1 MPRHP
6 SSQSHGRIRPHQ
18 RATNDVVPIIGES
31 IPIKTLHSMGM
42 LETEGHDRQA
52 KTKKDYRNRIKH
64 IYEFMK
70 KAYPQYC
77 ELGGIRKLGDADL
90 GVFHHKNTHDLR
102 YEGLNVQIFKA
113 FLTTKKI
120 KDNGNTSSFEQIRKY
135 NDAVLWGAECSKE
148 QLPTSYYTEMEKWMM
163 SYRKEAATA
172 KKDGRIDECEAD
184 PVSFSLFR
192 MWMTWALELK
202 NPFVW
207 TFGLLQWS
215 FMARS
220 ISIGTLGLHNFRLE
234 EDSIVGRYDK
244 HKTDQTGDSA
254 HDKHLFSNP
263 FDAILDL
270 YLALGVWF
278 ALDTARFGD
287 SEYLFLTRDTLE
299 GAASQRFCSQLNDIL
314 DANTPELSAYIRPKH
329 ANTHSIRK
337 GSGTYS
343 QSGTT
348 CPPPATATAGRGE
361 WSLGR
366 VFDLYLYLAE
376 PADTY
381 LGRILAGLDPLNENF
396 ASLPPHFIPIDP
408 MGNAQINEAMH
419 LMYGPILQRWSGNSI
434 NPTGLLLRLL
444 PAVIHHSEFL
454 YDWIRKVP
462 GHPFGLI
469 PLLHDKDLLLNLK
482 ALVTTEPTESMKT
495 ATGIPPHI
503 QSAVM
508 VKKVLEIC
516 TTVLEEVRD
525 ITMQV
530 KESVAEAYEA
540 KMSANGQMT
549 ADRMNFILD
558 DFRKHMEHLL
568 DCRMSKLHSKIDSIR
583 THLLR
588 YGQTN
593 NTSGDDISI
602 GNNTDGGVDFAGE
615 EEQISNHGGG
625 AIYRVYSHNGHF
637 WQVPKP
643 FEFPTQVDL
652 RGAFRLWLKGM
663 PGYEIETKDSVSKAA
678 PIRPFRLL
686 DPKMLPKSVRAV
698 FHLHWE
704 PILQMMCQTPGLDIP
719 RNPSTITATQFLEL
733 YSMAF
738 EYLKTKRVSYVFDKG
753 PKVKPQTWK
762 ISTWSKHARASEIIK
777 HGKQVDKDN
786 LPQATRFNQP
796 RTQRAKRKRTPIS
809 RPEKRHAAVIQHNNH
824 ERRSMVLGQEFTVE
838 QEVSV
843 RQE

>member
-1 MPRHP
+1 MPRHS

-77 ELGGIRKLGDADL
+77 ELGGIRKLGNADL

-215 FMARS
+215 FMAFNQYWDTWS
-220 ISIGTLGLHNFRLE
+220 IT
-234 EDSIVGRYDK
+234 
-244 HKTDQTGDSA
+244 
-254 HDKHLFSNP
+254 
-263 FDAILDL
+263 
-270 YLALGVWF
+270 F
-278 ALDTARFGD
+278 ALKRIRLW
-287 SEYLFLTRDTLE
+287 E
-299 GAASQRFCSQLNDIL
+299 LNDIL

-733 YSMAF
+733 YSVAF